1 MSSEQSLLRKTS
13 SDLLSDSHVGKEHK
27 LFDEL
32 IGLSTFL
39 YVAILREALFV
50 NSKGKLDLIN
60 LEGTIRHAS
69 RTELA
74 SQFLLL
80 LPCENIHGGKV

>member
-13 SDLLSDSHVGKEHK
+13 SDLLSDSHVGKKHE
-27 LFDEL
+27 LFNQL
-32 IGLSTFL
+32 ICLSSFL
-39 YVAILREALFV
+39 HVAILREALFV
-50 NSKGKLDLIN
+50 DSKGKLDLID
-60 LEGTIRHAS
+60 LESTIRHAS

-80 LPCENIHGGKV
+80 L